1 MDACSSL
8 ESVVIGDSVTSIGES
23 AFRGCSSLESVV
35 IGDSVTSIG
44 SSAFSSCD
52 SLRDVY
58 YTGTE
63 EEWGQ
68 ISIGSYNSSLTS
80 ATKHFGYVPEE

>member
-1 MDACSSL
+1 
-8 ESVVIGDSVTSIGES
+8 
-23 AFRGCSSLESVV
+23 V

-44 SSAFSSCD
+44 SLAFFGCDSLESVVIPDSVTSIGYEAFSWCT

-68 ISIGSYNSSLTS
+68 ISIGSYGNSCLTS